1 MLITLIYTTLS
12 FWLLTLI
19 QASIIPF
26 WLGDFVFLAIF
37 VWWLYVARYRIRS
50 QFPFWG
56 FWIPL
61 VFGLG
66 FASFL
71 FFSFWAIIPY
81 IIGAASLNWLMFF
94 RSKWIFRWK
103 EGFGSILIIFLLYAA
118 AVLIIR
124 SIFMQYIA
132 VCAHF
137 YSRIFDMGVYGGK
150 GRREEDT
157 VDKLEH
163 VASSKD
169 QISNI
174 I

>member
-26 WLGDFVFLAIF
+26 WLGDFVFIAIF

-124 SIFMQYIA
+124 SIFMQYIVTIDFLLRFA
-132 VCAHF
+132 LTFIVGF
-137 YSRIFDMGVYGGK
+137 LIWGYM
-150 GRREEDT
+150 
-157 VDKLEH
+157 
-163 VASSKD
+163 VAKEGERK
-169 QISNI
+169 IR
-174 I
+174 